1 MTVMS
6 PEQLAEWYEAYGA
19 ELLLFAR
26 QLTDAQQ
33 ADDIVQEAFIK
44 LLGEGRPPDNA
55 RAWLYRVVRN
65 EAVSFMRRLRLK
77 RRVSER
83 LGGAAEPCF
92 ESRGEDLI
100 DAQTVQSLL
109 ETLAKPQ
116 REIVVL
122 RIWGQMTLQETAG
135 IVHKP
140 VSTVHHLYQKAL
152 EKMRQTLEQS
162 SCTTKKK

>member
-1 MTVMS
+1 
-6 PEQLAEWYEAYGA
+6 
-19 ELLLFAR
+19 
-26 QLTDAQQ
+26 
-33 ADDIVQEAFIK
+33 
-44 LLGEGRPPDNA
+44 
-55 RAWLYRVVRN
+55 
-65 EAVSFMRRLRLK
+65 MRRLRLK

-122 RIWGQMTLQETAG
+122 RIWGQLTLQETAG